1 MDEHLIE
8 TLIEGEE
15 VFRGRWLRVQ
25 RDQVR
30 LPDGKPAMRE
40 YVRHPG
46 ACVVIPE
53 LRPGVFLFERQ
64 FRHPLGQVFIELP
77 AGKIDEHDSL
87 LGCAQRELLEETG
100 YTAGAW
106 EHLGRMHNCIG
117 YSDER
122 IEIFL
127 ARDLKAGPQQLDDG
141 EFVELFEMSLAEA
154 VTAVQ
159 DGRITDAKTITCLFW
174 MQNLPA

>member
-53 LRPGVFLFERQ
+53 LRPGVFL
-64 FRHPLGQVFIELP
+64 
-77 AGKIDEHDSL
+77 
-87 LGCAQRELLEETG
+87 
-100 YTAGAW
+100 
-106 EHLGRMHNCIG
+106 
-117 YSDER
+117 
-122 IEIFL
+122 